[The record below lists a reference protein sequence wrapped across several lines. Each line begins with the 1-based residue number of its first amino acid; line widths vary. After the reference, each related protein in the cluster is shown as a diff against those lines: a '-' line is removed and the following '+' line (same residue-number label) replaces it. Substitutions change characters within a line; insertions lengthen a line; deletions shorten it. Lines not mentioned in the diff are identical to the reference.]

1 MKWILRAKG
10 LSFGHYKQQWF
21 GKSRLK
27 RSNRFCE
34 VMERK
39 IMLSMFLDAWQM
51 KHQTGRKYVQALQFQ
66 SWDVWNTLK
75 CVWFAASCS
84 TAGLDLRWSQWSC
97 FLRKARSTWLAQR
110 LILMTL
116 GCHFEVT
123 RWIIDD
129 IHEVHEDIIYIYIAL
144 YDEIDLTLCFW
155 IPEKLITMT
164 WMVPSEGAWCDTLTL
179 WRWRLH
185 CFLTPKIWRCQEDV
199 DSWTK
204 QKHMFLLLLMMMKKM
219 NDT

>member
-66 SWDVWNTLK
+66 SCDVWTTLT
-75 CVWFAASCS
+75 CVWFGGILLNSWVGSPLISVKLLPKESQIHVTCP
-84 TAGLDLRWSQWSC
+84 TPDFDDLRMSFRGDEVDHTWYSWSSW
-97 FLRKARSTWLAQR
+97 RYK
-110 LILMTL
+110 IYN
-116 GCHFEVT
+116 
-123 RWIIDD
+123 
-129 IHEVHEDIIYIYIAL
+129 IYIYSSLWWNWPHFVVLDTWEAN
-144 YDEIDLTLCFW
+144 YHDMDGAFRGCMMRHTDFVE
-155 IPEKLITMT
+155 MT
-164 WMVPSEGAWCDTLTL
+164 APL
-179 WRWRLH
+179 
-185 CFLTPKIWRCQEDV
+185 FLEP
-199 DSWTK
+199 
-204 QKHMFLLLLMMMKKM
+204 
-219 NDT
+219 

>member
-129 IHEVHEDIIYIYIAL
+129 IHEVHEDIIYIYSSLWWNWPHFVLLDTWEAN
-144 YDEIDLTLCFW
+144 YHDMDGAFRGCMMRHTDFVE
-155 IPEKLITMT
+155 MT
-164 WMVPSEGAWCDTLTL
+164 APL
-179 WRWRLH
+179 
-185 CFLTPKIWRCQEDV
+185 FLDP
-199 DSWTK
+199 
-204 QKHMFLLLLMMMKKM
+204 
-219 NDT
+219 